1 MSEKHLQTGDALP
14 TYPGKLRLFAM
25 RFCPY
30 AERSVLVLNA
40 KKLSYELVFI
50 NLDHKPEWI
59 FKYSPKG
66 TVPALEYEEGKAI
79 FDSNI
84 INVYLDEKYPDISL
98 QSADPLRRAQDKMLV
113 ENFASAQSA
122 YYTAAFNSQALQ
134 PSNVEN
140 YHKGLELL
148 QKEIETRGTK
158 FLNGDEPGLVDYTLW
173 PFLER
178 FEALPLIGKS
188 EFAFDKDKYA
198 ALIAYMNVM
207 KSAPAVQAYRL
218 APETHAKF
226 TESRAK
232 GDPDYNMLDSSDT
245 VCCMRPRKKK
255 E

>member
-14 TYPGKLRLFAM
+14 PYPGKLRLFAM

-40 KKLSYELVFI
+40 KNIPYETVFI
-50 NLDHKPEWI
+50 NLDHKPDWI
-59 FKYSPKG
+59 FYYSPKG
-66 TVPALEYEEGKAI
+66 TVPALEYEAGKGI

-84 INVYLDEKYPDISL
+84 INFYLDEKYPEPPL

-113 ENFASAQSA
+113 ENFSGAQAA

-134 PSNVEN
+134 SSHLET
-140 YHKGLELL
+140 YQKGLDLL
-148 QKEIETRGTK
+148 QKELETRGTTY
-158 FLNGDEPGLVDYTLW
+158 LNGNEPGLIDYTIW

-178 FEALPLIGKS
+178 FQALPLLGKTD
-188 EFAFDKDKYA
+188 FAIDKSKYA
-198 ALIAYMNVM
+198 VLVTYIEAMKNV
-207 KSAPAVQAYRL
+207 PAVKSYYL
-218 APETHAKF
+218 PPETHAKF
-226 TESRAK
+226 TESRSK
-232 GDPDYNMLDSSDT
+232 GDPDYNMLDTSA